1 MTTRRKLV
9 LVLLGV
15 GVLAPVALFVAR
27 YPRWWEWIAP
37 EQTPMTWLQSVVLVL
52 AGVAAAL
59 VALVLRLV
67 GQPSAHRR
75 PWWVL
80 AAGFVALAL
89 DERFA
94 VHERVRDGVLAPR
107 GVTVP
112 FLPWVAPGDFLILAV
127 AVVGLALLPMVWRAL
142 VADPAS
148 RRALALGVGLAVVA
162 VGLDSIDPSTWSVGA
177 ERVQQSTEEVIE
189 LASGLAFLACVV
201 LRLLNLLERHLAP
214 VTTDE
219 RTVV

>member
-1 MTTRRKLV
+1 MTTRRVLV

-67 GQPSAHRR
+67 GQPAAHRR

-142 VADPAS
+142 AADPAS

-201 LRLLNLLERHLAP
+201 LRLLTLLERHLAP